1 MSTFTYDKVGQYGS
15 EVVARIIADKGKV
28 KAKDGNDYIIDISRS
43 STFNKFKEQ
52 VDSGQFIKLK
62 DWLRSN
68 EFEVTSP
75 SNRSS
80 KFKKLGWT
88 EIEKTVFSSKTI
100 TISTVQQEQ
109 ITLAIIKAVLG
120 DDTKTWKSFDE
131 MFADKNSPI
140 KKIFPDLKQLDDW
153 WQNFTLQFNEISK
166 IGTFPN
172 SSYQVYLYDG
182 PKSFM
187 DYISNLVTK
196 KMDLYS
202 KKDSWNPADIYLV
215 KSAQIQKDYIE
226 KFDEIADEL
235 DKGEDSKYADD
246 PYQSVRE
253 INGILKRA
261 FKQKDIV
268 GISLKKSDGKTLR
281 FQEFNLQ
288 LKPEDQKLPNPQFT
302 RIEINCTYNESKN
315 KFESKTSQVFVKDGA
330 RGGYKLGFKSNTG
343 SGIGNI
349 TYEFLP
355 DGPSSAFL
363 GKVPK
368 DKLKEWLVD
377 HIQKNEKGKLV
388 TENVQMPQGNLL
400 PKKWSKEYETQWQE
414 KIKFINGKFTSSE
427 LQAKELN
434 NFIKNL
440 KHSYL
445 HEGLHEKNASMQQ
458 MVEFVYILAKLKDNK
473 NRSSYGT
480 GNNLTLFLTLCYYFA
495 QKKGQIFNF
504 GPFAKVY

>member
-140 KKIFPDLKQLDDW
+140 KKIFPDLKKLDDW

-215 KSAQIQKDYIE
+215 K
-226 KFDEIADEL
+226 
-235 DKGEDSKYADD
+235 
-246 PYQSVRE
+246 
-253 INGILKRA
+253 
-261 FKQKDIV
+261 
-268 GISLKKSDGKTLR
+268 
-281 FQEFNLQ
+281 
-288 LKPEDQKLPNPQFT
+288 
-302 RIEINCTYNESKN
+302 
-315 KFESKTSQVFVKDGA
+315 
-330 RGGYKLGFKSNTG
+330 
-343 SGIGNI
+343 
-349 TYEFLP
+349 
-355 DGPSSAFL
+355 
-363 GKVPK
+363 
-368 DKLKEWLVD
+368 
-377 HIQKNEKGKLV
+377 
-388 TENVQMPQGNLL
+388 
-400 PKKWSKEYETQWQE
+400 
-414 KIKFINGKFTSSE
+414 
-427 LQAKELN
+427 
-434 NFIKNL
+434 
-440 KHSYL
+440 
-445 HEGLHEKNASMQQ
+445 
-458 MVEFVYILAKLKDNK
+458 
-473 NRSSYGT
+473 
-480 GNNLTLFLTLCYYFA
+480 
-495 QKKGQIFNF
+495 
-504 GPFAKVY
+504 